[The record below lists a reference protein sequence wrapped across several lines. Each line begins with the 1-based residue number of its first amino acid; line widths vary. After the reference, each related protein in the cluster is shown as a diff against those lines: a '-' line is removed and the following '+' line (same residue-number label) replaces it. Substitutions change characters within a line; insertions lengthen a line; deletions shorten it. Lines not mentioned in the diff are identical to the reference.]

1 MFLFLNLR
9 NTCKVEF
16 SNKNNYFLPA
26 EAARKHGDW
35 FWNFSLL
42 PQALSTPK
50 LVKIWNCLFISTV
63 ALHRVHNEKNWP
75 GSLVT
80 TASMVSYLRP
90 AGPCYL
96 WRTLTGHWSDVC
108 TGIHQTTTNLPFP
121 NLILAL
127 SQCPDK
133 FIANHSCIS
142 GDYGFLYYLC
152 PDLDDCTR
160 AYYFPRNFWTIC
172 WIFKISLG
180 HYLEKNRF
188 ISSYDKVTI
197 SVRTNTR

>member
-1 MFLFLNLR
+1 MNLATKTIISYLQKQQENMVTDSEIFHCCHR
-9 NTCKVEF
+9 HCQ
-16 SNKNNYFLPA
+16 
-26 EAARKHGDW
+26 
-35 FWNFSLL
+35 
-42 PQALSTPK
+42 PQN

-127 SQCPDK
+127 SQCPVK
-133 FIANHSCIS
+133 FISNHSCIS
-142 GDYGFLYYLC
+142 GDSGFLYHVLIQTIVQE
-152 PDLDDCTR
+152 PAISSQFLDNL
-160 AYYFPRNFWTIC
+160 RNFQNFTWSLFREEQVYLFLWQSDNFRPYKYTIKC
-172 WIFKISLG
+172 
-180 HYLEKNRF
+180 
-188 ISSYDKVTI
+188 
-197 SVRTNTR
+197 

>member
-1 MFLFLNLR
+1 MNLATKTIISYLQKQQENMVTDSEIFHCCHR
-9 NTCKVEF
+9 HCQ
-16 SNKNNYFLPA
+16 
-26 EAARKHGDW
+26 
-35 FWNFSLL
+35 
-42 PQALSTPK
+42 PQN

-127 SQCPDK
+127 SQCPVK

-142 GDYGFLYYLC
+142 GDSGFLYYLC
-152 PDLDDCTR
+152 PDLNDCTR
-160 AYYFPRNFWTIC
+160 AYYFPRNFWTI
-172 WIFKISLG
+172 WGIFKILLG

-188 ISSYDKVTI
+188 TSSYDKVTI